1 MEKPKLK
8 FTAKPKDAI
17 IFLIF
22 CIFLLYL
29 VAIGVLNLYYLAN
42 ENTLWGL
49 NPFPAFGKKFLVS
62 TLFLYLCALIGV
74 FMSSSGYFFDREKGF
89 GFGKKKD
96 KDESGWSRWMK
107 DDEMKKA
114 YNVKKITLK
123 SEDYEHSGIPI
134 IINDK
139 EAYVDDGENHSL
151 IIGASGSGKTW
162 TIIDPLV
169 KILGKGGES
178 MVITD
183 PKGEIYEHN
192 ANLLRERGYNVVLV
206 NFRDPEMGSAW
217 NPLSLPYRYYKDGK
231 EDKAMELLEDLGLNI
246 LVDSNNQDPF
256 WQKSAADYFTGLAL
270 GLFEDANS
278 EDEVNLN
285 SINAMSTFGEERRGA
300 SKYDKEY
307 FKLKGELSS
316 AYISAAATITAPAD
330 TKGGITSTFRQKI
343 RVFSSRQK
351 LAEMLSYTDF
361 DVRNIGREKTAVFLK
376 IHDEKTTYHALATI
390 FVKQVYECLI
400 DEAQK
405 EENLKLKIRTN
416 FILDEFA
423 NMPALK
429 DVESM
434 ITASRS
440 RNMRFNFVIQNFSQ
454 LNKVYG
460 KEVAETIKG
469 NCGNMF
475 YLITTEYSALEE
487 ISKLLGDIKP
497 KKPKDGEPQPPIRPL
512 VTVSDLQQMKQ
523 FEMIIKRWRN
533 QPYKTKHTPSFKI
546 TNGGGWGYEEKL
558 SGYEKREER
567 PIKTFDMKAFVD
579 EKLQDTPMGGM
590 PGMGG
595 NPFMPSFGGPQV
607 RPGMGAS
614 PFGAGTPSPFGIPS
628 PTSPNP
634 SLNGTPSSSN
644 VDDLIKKIDAQI
656 AKLEEE
662 EKQEKEKLKQQG
674 GVKDSKQ
681 EVNEFEKLINKK
693 YEDFKN
699 GESMIQENKIPTT
712 PVSQIGQMTG
722 NGINGMNTNP
732 LNTPRMQS
740 FPQNM
745 NTGFAGGMPGMDP
758 QGQAINVDELIK
770 KIDEQIAKLEKEEEE
785 ERKAQEKVNNKPID
799 LDTNKE
805 KEPDDLSDFFNMVNA
820 LSKSDDLIDSKQKID
835 NTADMFKDSFNPS
848 MDVNTIPS
856 NNPSVEIPNPVI
868 PTESVEKVNVASDIP
883 KVVKDATIVN
893 EIPTEKKN
901 EDLISSDKL
910 KFSSPFGGSID
921 ELMKPNSE
929 PVVSNSNIN
938 NNDNFIREDKELKEV
953 IDTNNIEKPKINV
966 DADSIIV
973 NQNVTDDQFFDD
985 FFGD

>member
-8 FTAKPKDAI
+8 FTAKPKDAV
-17 IFLIF
+17 IFFVF
-22 CIFLLYL
+22 CLFLLYL

-74 FMSSSGYFFDREKGF
+74 FMSSSSYFFDREKGF

-107 DDEMKKA
+107 DDEMEKA

-307 FKLKGELSS
+307 FKIKGELSS

-343 RVFSSRQK
+343 RIFSSRIK

-429 DVESM
+429 DVETM

-460 KEVAETIKG
+460 KEIAETIKG

-487 ISKLLGDIKP
+487 ISKLLGDVKP

-512 VTVSDLQQMKQ
+512 ATVSDLQQMKQ

-546 TNGGGWGYEEKL
+546 TKEGGWGYEETL
-558 SGYEKREER
+558 SGYTKRDER

-579 EKLQDTPMGGM
+579 EKLKDSPMGGM

-595 NPFMPSFGGPQV
+595 NPFMPSFGGPQP
-607 RPGMGAS
+607 RGGMSGMS
-614 PFGAGTPSPFGIPS
+614 GNPFGGGAPNPFGMPGPAS
-628 PTSPNP
+628 NNSALGGMPTSPN
-634 SLNGTPSSSN
+634 
-644 VDDLIKKIDAQI
+644 VDDLVKKIDAQI

-662 EKQEKEKLKQQG
+662 ERLEKEKLKNQNG
-674 GVKDSKQ
+674 NKSPEK
-681 EVNEFEKLINKK
+681 EVNDFEKLINKK

-699 GESMIQENKIPTT
+699 GESAL
-712 PVSQIGQMTG
+712 
-722 NGINGMNTNP
+722 NGNTNP
-732 LNTPRMQS
+732 QLPKSNIGMDSFNSPFPPR
-740 FPQNM
+740 PQGVPQGMPNSLM
-745 NTGFAGGMPGMDP
+745 GGMPGMGP
-758 QGQAINVDELIK
+758 VQGMPNPSIDVDDLIK
-770 KIDEQIAKLEKEEEE
+770 KIDAQIAKLEKEEEE
-785 ERKAQEKVNNKPID
+785 ERKAQEQANNKPID

-921 ELMKPNSE
+921 ELMKPNSDT
-929 PVVSNSNIN
+929 VSNSNVN
-938 NNDNFIREDKELKEV
+938 VSGIREDKELKEV

>member
-42 ENTLWGL
+42 HNVLWGI
-49 NPFPAFGKKFLVS
+49 NPFPAFGKKFIVS
-62 TLFLYLCALIGV
+62 TLFLYLCALIAV
-74 FMSSSGYFFDREKGF
+74 FMSTSSYFFDREKGF

-96 KDESGWSRWMK
+96 KDEAGWSRWMK

-114 YNVKKITLK
+114 YNVKKISLK
-123 SEDYEHSGIPI
+123 SEEYEHSGIPI

-178 MVITD
+178 MIITD

-192 ANLLRERGYNVVLV
+192 ANLLRERGYKVVLV

-246 LVDSNNQDPF
+246 LVDANNQDPF

-270 GLFEDANS
+270 GLFEDASS

-546 TNGGGWGYEEKL
+546 TKEGGWGYEETL

-579 EKLQDTPMGGM
+579 EKLQDSPMGGM
-590 PGMGG
+590 PGMGA

-614 PFGAGTPSPFGIPS
+614 PFGAGNPSPFGGMPGS
-628 PTSPNP
+628 PLTNP
-634 SLNGTPSSSN
+634 GLGGAPSSSN
-644 VDDLIKKIDAQI
+644 VDDLVKKIDAQI

-662 EKQEKEKLKQQG
+662 ERLEKEKLKEQG
-674 GVKDSKQ
+674 GANSK
-681 EVNEFEKLINKK
+681 EKEANDFEKLINKK

-699 GESMIQENKIPTT
+699 GENMLEGNKNPGVSVGKMPQGGMMSNNPFSNPNMVQNPQSSVN
-712 PVSQIGQMTG
+712 PVIG
-722 NGINGMNTNP
+722 
-732 LNTPRMQS
+732 
-740 FPQNM
+740 
-745 NTGFAGGMPGMDP
+745 GGMPGISNF
-758 QGQAINVDELIK
+758 QGQSQAIDVDALIK

-785 ERKAQEKVNNKPID
+785 ERKAQEEANNKQEVISE
-799 LDTNKE
+799 TKGE
-805 KEPDDLSDFFNMVNA
+805 EDLSDFFNVVNA
-820 LSKSDDLIDSKQKID
+820 LSKSEDIISSNEKID
-835 NTADMFKDSFNPS
+835 NTSDMFKESNS
-848 MDVNTIPS
+848 VKDVTLENST
-856 NNPSVEIPNPVI
+856 
-868 PTESVEKVNVASDIP
+868 VEKVNTISENN

-893 EIPTEKKN
+893 DVHMDKQQ
-901 EDLISSDKL
+901 EDLTSMDKL
-910 KFSSPFGGSID
+910 KFSTPFGGTSIE
-921 ELMKPNSE
+921 ELMKT
-929 PVVSNSNIN
+929 
-938 NNDNFIREDKELKEV
+938 NDESGQIKNEVKEDKELKEE
-953 IDTNNIEKPKINV
+953 IDTQSIEKPNINV
-966 DADSIIV
+966 DADSIII

-985 FFGD
+985 FFGDD